1 MENKFGVTLKSTGAG
16 KPTDRNFKPSASA
29 SSAVKKSSF
38 TGPPPKFTDIKA
50 RFDDEKKEQVSEK
63 TSGSPGTK
71 QREFGT
77 DYSAKKTLGSPGT
90 KRREFGTDYSAK
102 KSNSGVNDKGKLTQ
116 PLKVGKAG
124 ESGFQRNVTS
134 RGSFERKTKIE
145 EKGKLDLQDDDG
157 AQIVVGKVFTR
168 QDSNTYTATVEN
180 RVQRQ
185 GSSDDPVDKV
195 RASNLLTG
203 QLAMLR
209 IRPGSGGKKDER
221 TTFSSRTV
229 EKSNNG
235 FNKVETT
242 TTTIKSN
249 FNTKSK
255 PFSSNS
261 GSNGSPKLGK
271 KFTSS
276 SSAPTE
282 FGLSFSPKKSD
293 DNKSRDLL
301 SKTFSS
307 HSRQSS
313 SDSLGSSTSSP
324 RSNVSTDL
332 VQLDSSSLK
341 KLDSILGTGSV
352 EHLGNRKE
360 TKTVTKTVETG
371 AKRPGSPRT
380 IVTETKIVTTSV
392 SKRPGNKTVSSRE
405 EVTSFSTSQS
415 ESNSP
420 RSWGGKKTDVIKTS
434 SEDSKPEWLDKSK
447 EMVNK
452 FQTKM
457 KPTTRDVLVT
467 NSDKSDVTKSRLS
480 KPVDKTVKQLSA
492 NKGKLGKTDINS
504 NKMTPAWET
513 RVVSS
518 SLQRRSS
525 DLSDTGSDI
534 SSRSSSSLP
543 SSIDLVKK
551 RECTIRKMEPG
562 NFRKIMGNFEE
573 KSKSGSTTPERKI
586 SDPKLEFKKPLSRA
600 KSIVLERKNSFECPQ
615 SPQLSPRDA
624 THLVLKETGAI
635 PNVKKFAKEIN
646 SGRARAF
653 STGSIKDSGS
663 ELEYH
668 DAISRRQG
676 QEWPNSDLSSDESEA
691 LYEFIGDPG
700 EGDRDGEPQNS
711 RSMARRHGQKSPD
724 LDSGKG
730 VHRPSYEEQSSSDMT
745 AESSSKDGTLESLDD
760 RAVEGDAENE
770 SDSSNSGIYE
780 PINQDWVNKL
790 KVEQRDQ
797 PPELPA
803 DRKKKKKKK
812 DGNKS
817 GAAAI
822 GSKLKKLYNKPKK
835 SSGEPGLTKVSSA
848 PQLSLSEQ
856 TSSGVLNKLGDKLKL
871 IKRAKSS
878 DPKLL
883 AEAEVVISSSEYDP
897 EGYDCESNDMNI
909 PLEDIVYIDSS
920 DSIEL
925 PESPEHENQNS
936 YEDTAPPL
944 PPRVTS
950 DEESAP
956 KPPPKTRS
964 SMINTIDANLGLVP
978 MRPPKRNSSRP
989 QSEDEAPTPALP
1001 PRNRVSTNFNLDTVV
1016 PVNPG
1021 LVSSA
1026 HSTGDLRNAKGQW
1039 QASKDSYLHG
1049 HLVQSSSNK
1058 DLDHSDGPPVSSH
1071 HKTDDENIYIECD
1084 RPTGQEG
1091 GKRPLEKKLSSMY
1104 MKSTDVASA
1113 PDRGQTNLKSTVPL
1127 QDIMMFQSQYQNTA
1141 DDNMYLDLKRIKC
1154 LHPVVQEDEDQLYG
1168 TLGERYTPKIHA
1180 AEPLYQYYHKDMAS
1194 RASKKCTVMHAQSDD
1209 EEDDERIYEALD
1221 DVIESPVE
1229 TKADRVKTSTLEM
1242 FTKKSGTAMRALW
1255 CEMPE
1260 VKDSGLLEKLSSQ
1273 ERKIQEATFEI
1284 ITSEATY
1291 LRSLNVLMNTFL
1303 LSQEFSAEH
1312 SDRCVLTRQER
1323 HVIFSNIGSIRDT
1336 SERFLSALEAK
1347 WQESVM
1353 MEDISSVIESHAN
1366 AKFECYVRYCSNQTF
1381 QERQVQELMKKPE
1394 FSDVIKRMENSPEC
1408 QGLPMTS
1415 FLLLPMQRITRLPL
1429 LVDAICH
1436 RMEPATEQHKGATRA
1451 LDALNKVVRKCNDGA
1466 RKMQQTE
1473 QMCRLVQNLE
1483 FKVKEIPLVSASRH
1497 LLKQGELT
1505 RVLTDTSSRLPLR
1518 KGKTKQAVNIFLF
1531 NDIILISKKKRN
1543 RFSYSF
1549 TPQNINELI
1558 NTQYVVNDYAPRN
1571 ALHVETLDTTDKSR
1585 YLPQG
1590 APSGCKNLFVVVLL
1604 ENHEQKH
1611 TELIL
1616 SCKSPSDRTRWIDS
1630 LSPSAKEN
1638 ESEKIYEE
1646 WDCPQVQCTTKYTA
1660 TEPDELSL
1668 EESDVVNVFKK
1679 MGDGWYEGERI
1690 RDGERGWFP
1699 SANTMEIVNSHVRAR
1714 NLRLRYRLLLASQDY
1729 GDVYS
1734 T

>member
-16 KPTDRNFKPSASA
+16 KPTDRNFKPSSVTT
-29 SSAVKKSSF
+29 SGVKKSSY
-38 TGPPPKFTDIKA
+38 TGPPPKFTDLKA
-50 RFDDEKKEQVSEK
+50 RFDDDKKEQK
-63 TSGSPGTK
+63 TFGSLGTK
-71 QREFGT
+71 QS
-77 DYSAKKTLGSPGT
+77 D
-90 KRREFGTDYSAK
+90 FGTDYSAK
-102 KSNSGVNDKGKLTQ
+102 KSANSTSDKGKLTQ
-116 PLKVGKAG
+116 PAKLGKST

-134 RGSFERKTKIE
+134 RGSFERKTKTE
-145 EKGKLDLQDDDG
+145 EKVKQDLDDDGDG
-157 AQIVVGKVFTR
+157 AQIAVGKVFTR
-168 QDSNTYTATVEN
+168 QNSNTYTATVEN
-180 RVQRQ
+180 RIQRQ

-209 IRPGSGGKKDER
+209 IRPGSGGKKDEQ
-221 TTFSSRTV
+221 TTFSSQTV

-235 FNKVETT
+235 FSKVETKT
-242 TTTIKSN
+242 TTVRSN
-249 FNTKSK
+249 FNTKTK
-255 PFSSNS
+255 PFSTNS
-261 GSNGSPKLGK
+261 GSSSSPKFAK
-271 KFTSS
+271 KFSS
-276 SSAPTE
+276 SSTPME
-282 FGLSFSPKKSD
+282 FGLSFSPKKGD
-293 DNKSRDLL
+293 D
-301 SKTFSS
+301 SKTSDLQSKTVSS

-313 SDSLGSSTSSP
+313 SDSLGSSTNSP
-324 RSNVSTDL
+324 RSNASSDL
-332 VQLDSSSLK
+332 VQLDSSSIK
-341 KLDSILGTGSV
+341 KFDSILGTGKL
-352 EHLGNRKE
+352 EHRGNRLE

-392 SKRPGNKTVSSRE
+392 SKRPGLNKTVSSRE
-405 EVTSFSTSQS
+405 EVTTFSTSQS
-415 ESNSP
+415 ESHTARP
-420 RSWGGKKTDVIKTS
+420 WAGKKVDVLKTS
-434 SEDSKPEWLDKSK
+434 SDDSKPEWLDKSK
-447 EMVNK
+447 DMINK

-457 KPTTRDVLVT
+457 KPTTTDTLVNT
-467 NSDKSDVTKSRLS
+467 SDKSVIMKSPTPYH
-480 KPVDKTVKQLSA
+480 KPVDKTVKQLTTH
-492 NKGKLGKTDINS
+492 KGKLGKTDINS

-513 RVVSS
+513 RVVTS

-543 SSIDLVKK
+543 SSSDMLKK
-551 RECTIRKMEPG
+551 KQYTIKKMEPS
-562 NFRKIMGNFEE
+562 NFKKIMGNFEE
-573 KSKSGSTTPERKI
+573 KCKSGSTTPERKL

-600 KSIVLERKNSFECPQ
+600 KNIVLERKNSFECPQ
-615 SPQLSPRDA
+615 SPPVSPRDA
-624 THLVLKETGAI
+624 TLLVLKETGPI

-663 ELEYH
+663 EHEYN
-668 DAISRRQG
+668 DAFSQHHGR
-676 QEWPNSDLSSDESEA
+676 EWPDMDLSSDESEA
-691 LYEFIGDPG
+691 LYEFIGEPG
-700 EGDRDGEPQNS
+700 VGDGDGRS
-711 RSMARRHGQKSPD
+711 RHSRNMARRHGQKSPD

-730 VHRPSYEEQSSSDMT
+730 CHRPSYEEQSSSDLAT
-745 AESSSKDGTLESLDD
+745 EGSSSKDGTLESTDD
-760 RAVEGDAENE
+760 KAVEGDVEND

-780 PINQDWVNKL
+780 PIDQDWVNKL
-790 KVEQRDQ
+790 KVEQREQ

-835 SSGEPGLTKVSSA
+835 SGEPGLTKVASA
-848 PQLSLSEQ
+848 PQLSEQ
-856 TSSGVLNKLGDKLKL
+856 SSSGVLNKLGDKLKL
-871 IKRAKSS
+871 LTGTKSS
-878 DPKLL
+878 DPKLV
-883 AEAEVVISSSEYDP
+883 AEAEVVISSSEYDG
-897 EGYDCESNDMNI
+897 EAYNEEDSNCNNMNI

-920 DSIEL
+920 SSIDLQDSSE
-925 PESPEHENQNS
+925 PDNRNN

-944 PPRVTS
+944 PPREVS
-950 DEESAP
+950 DEEESAP

-964 SMINTIDANLGLVP
+964 SMLNNSDANIGLAP

-1001 PRNRVSTNFNLDTVV
+1001 PRNRVSTNVNLDTVV
-1016 PVNPG
+1016 PVTPG
-1021 LVSSA
+1021 LVTSA
-1026 HSTGDLRNAKGQW
+1026 HSTGDLRNPKGQW
-1039 QASKDSYLHG
+1039 HASKDSYLHG
-1049 HLVQSSSNK
+1049 HHQMSNK
-1058 DLDHSDGPPVSSH
+1058 NLDHSDGPPVPPRQNSGE
-1071 HKTDDENIYIECD
+1071 ENIYIECD
-1084 RPTGQEG
+1084 RPGAQEKEVT
-1091 GKRPLEKKLSSMY
+1091 KRPLEKKLSSLY
-1104 MKSTDVASA
+1104 MRSSDVAST
-1113 PDRGQTNLKSTVPL
+1113 PDKSPTSLKTSVPL
-1127 QDIMMFQSQYQNTA
+1127 QDIMMFQSQYQNTT
-1141 DDNMYLDLKRIKC
+1141 DDNMYLDLRKVKN
-1154 LHPVVQEDEDQLYG
+1154 LHRVVEKFTTIDPEDEDQLYG

-1180 AEPLYQYYHKDMAS
+1180 AEPLYQYYHKNMAS
-1194 RASKKCTVMHAQSDD
+1194 RASKKCSVMHAESDD

-1221 DVIESPVE
+1221 DVIETPTE
-1229 TKADRVKTSTLEM
+1229 TKVDRVKASTLEM

-1260 VKDSGLLEKLSSQ
+1260 VKESGLLEKMSSQ

-1347 WQESVM
+1347 WQESVL

-1381 QERQVQELMKKPE
+1381 QERQVQELMKKQE
-1394 FSDVIKRMENSPEC
+1394 FSDAIKRMENSPEC
-1408 QGLPMTS
+1408 QGLPMMS

-1436 RMEPATEQHKGATRA
+1436 RMEPATKQHKGATRA

-1466 RKMQQTE
+1466 KKMQQTE

-1483 FKVKEIPLVSASRH
+1483 FKVKEIPLVSASRY

-1549 TPQNINELI
+1549 TPQNINDLLS
-1558 NTQYVVNDYAPRN
+1558 TQYVVNDYAPRN
-1571 ALHVETLDTTDKSR
+1571 ALHVETLDNTDKSR

-1638 ESEKIYEE
+1638 DTEKIYEE

-1668 EESDVVNVFKK
+1668 EESDVINVFKK

-1699 SANTMEIVNSHVRAR
+1699 ATSTTEIVNSHVRAR

-1734 T
+1734 TA

>member
-16 KPTDRNFKPSASA
+16 KPTDRNFKPS
-29 SSAVKKSSF
+29 SSTTTTTVKKSSY
-38 TGPPPKFTDIKA
+38 TGPPPKFTDLKA
-50 RFDDEKKEQVSEK
+50 RFDEDKKDQPAKK
-63 TSGSPGTK
+63 TFGSPGSK
-71 QREFGT
+71 RRELGT
-77 DYSAKKTLGSPGT
+77 DYSTKKPNSTAKLSQPAKLGKT
-90 KRREFGTDYSAK
+90 
-102 KSNSGVNDKGKLTQ
+102 
-116 PLKVGKAG
+116 G

-134 RGSFERKTKIE
+134 RGSFERKTKLE
-145 EKGKLDLQDDDG
+145 EKVMGATTKDDDDDG

-168 QDSNTYTATVEN
+168 QDSHTHTATVEN

-185 GSSDDPVDKV
+185 GSTDDPVDKV

-209 IRPGSGGKKDER
+209 IRPGSGGKKEER
-221 TTFSSRTV
+221 TTFSSRSV

-235 FNKVETT
+235 FSKVETT
-242 TTTIKSN
+242 TTTVKSN

-255 PFSSNS
+255 PFSANS
-261 GSNGSPKLGK
+261 GGSPQAGR

-276 SSAPTE
+276 SSSAPKE
-282 FGLSFSPKKSD
+282 FGLSFSPKKND
-293 DNKSRDLL
+293 DNKSRDVL

-324 RSNVSTDL
+324 RSNDL
-332 VQLDSSSLK
+332 NVQLDSSSLK
-341 KLDSILGTGSV
+341 KFDSILGTGKI
-352 EHLGNRKE
+352 EHVGNRVE

-371 AKRPGSPRT
+371 SKRAGSPRT
-380 IVTETKIVTTSV
+380 IVTETKIVTTNV
-392 SKRPGNKTVSSRE
+392 LKRPGNKTVTSHE
-405 EVTSFSTSQS
+405 EVSSFSTSQS
-415 ESNSP
+415 ESGFP
-420 RSWGGKKTDVIKTS
+420 RSWAGKKTDVIKTS
-434 SEDSKPEWLDKSK
+434 SSESKPEWLDKSK
-447 EMVNK
+447 DMVNK
-452 FQTKM
+452 FQTKL
-457 KPTTRDVLVT
+457 KPTARDVLVT
-467 NSDKSDVTKSRLS
+467 ASDSKDVSKSQNS
-480 KPVDKTVKQLSA
+480 KPVDRTVKQLTTG
-492 NKGKLGKTDINS
+492 KGKLGKTDINS
-504 NKMTPAWET
+504 NKMAPAWEP
-513 RVVSS
+513 RVVGS

-525 DLSDTGSDI
+525 DLSDTGSDV

-543 SSIDLVKK
+543 SGSDLLKK
-551 RECTIRKMEPG
+551 KEYTIRKMEPG
-562 NFRKIMGNFEE
+562 NFKKIIGSFEE
-573 KSKSGSTTPERKI
+573 QCKSGSTTPERKI
-586 SDPKLEFKKPLSRA
+586 SDPKIDFKKPVSRA
-600 KSIVLERKNSFECPQ
+600 KNIVLERKNSFECPP
-615 SPQLSPRDA
+615 SPPISPRDA
-624 THLVLKETGAI
+624 TRLVLKETGSI

-646 SGRARAF
+646 AGRARAF

-663 ELEYH
+663 DMEYH
-668 DAISRRQG
+668 DAITQR
-676 QEWPNSDLSSDESEA
+676 QEWPNSDLSSEDGEA
-691 LYEFIGDPG
+691 LYEYIGDP
-700 EGDRDGEPQNS
+700 DDGQPGQTH
-711 RSMARRHGQKSPD
+711 SMARRHGQKSPD
-724 LDSGKG
+724 VDIGRG
-730 VHRPSYEEQSSSDMT
+730 VSRPNFEEQSSSDIT
-745 AESSSKDGTLESLDD
+745 ADGSSKDGTLESTDD
-760 RAVEGDAENE
+760 RAVEGDIEND
-770 SDSSNSGIYE
+770 SDSSNGIYE
-780 PINQDWVNKL
+780 PINPHFVNKI
-790 KVEQRDQ
+790 KAEQRDQ

-812 DGNKS
+812 DGSKT

-822 GSKLKKLYNKPKK
+822 GSKLKKLYKPKK
-835 SSGEPGLTKVSSA
+835 SNGEPGLTKVSSA

-856 TSSGVLNKLGDKLKL
+856 SSSGVLNKLGDKLKL
-871 IKRAKSS
+871 ITRAKSS

-883 AEAEVVISSSEYDP
+883 ADAEVVISSSEYDP
-897 EGYDCESNDMNI
+897 EGYTEEDCESNMNI

-925 PESPEHENQNS
+925 PESPDHENKN

-944 PPRVTS
+944 PPRGVS

-964 SMINTIDANLGLVP
+964 SMVNTIDASLGIAP
-978 MRPPKRNSSRP
+978 MGPPKRNSSRP
-989 QSEDEAPTPALP
+989 QSEDESPTPALP
-1001 PRNRVSTNFNLDTVV
+1001 PRNRVSANVNLDTVV

-1021 LVSSA
+1021 LVSS
-1026 HSTGDLRNAKGQW
+1026 SSGDPRNSKGQW
-1039 QASKDSYLHG
+1039 HASKDSYLHG
-1049 HLVQSSSNK
+1049 HLVKSDS
-1058 DLDHSDGPPVSSH
+1058 DHADGPPPPPHRRSG
-1071 HKTDDENIYIECD
+1071 DENIYIECD
-1084 RPTGQEG
+1084 RQSGPEHDGN
-1091 GKRPLEKKLSSMY
+1091 KRPLEKKLSSMY
-1104 MKSTDVASA
+1104 LKSGDIASTPEKNPSA
-1113 PDRGQTNLKSTVPL
+1113 NLKSPVPL

-1141 DDNMYLDLKRIKC
+1141 DDNMYLDL
-1154 LHPVVQEDEDQLYG
+1154 EDEDQLYG

-1194 RASKKCTVMHAQSDD
+1194 RASKKCSVMHAQSDD
-1209 EEDDERIYEALD
+1209 EEEEERIYEALD
-1221 DVIESPVE
+1221 DVIESPAE

-1242 FTKKSGTAMRALW
+1242 FTKKTGTAMRALW

-1260 VKDSGLLEKLSSQ
+1260 VKESGLLDQLSSS

-1291 LRSLNVLMNTFL
+1291 LRSLNVLINTFL

-1353 MEDISSVIESHAN
+1353 MEDISSVIESHAS

-1394 FSDVIKRMENSPEC
+1394 FADAIKRMENSPEC
-1408 QGLPMTS
+1408 QGLPMMS

-1436 RMEPATEQHKGATRA
+1436 RMEPATIQHQGATRA

-1518 KGKTKQAVNIFLF
+1518 KGKTKQAINIFLF
-1531 NDIILISKKKRN
+1531 NDIILISKKKSICCVTQLTQCHIRN

-1549 TPQNINELI
+1549 TPQNINELL

-1571 ALHVETLDTTDKSR
+1571 ALHVETLENTDKSR

-1638 ESEKIYEE
+1638 DSEKIYEE

-1668 EESDVVNVFKK
+1668 EESDVINVFKK

-1699 SANTMEIVNSHVRAR
+1699 AANTMEIINSHVRAR